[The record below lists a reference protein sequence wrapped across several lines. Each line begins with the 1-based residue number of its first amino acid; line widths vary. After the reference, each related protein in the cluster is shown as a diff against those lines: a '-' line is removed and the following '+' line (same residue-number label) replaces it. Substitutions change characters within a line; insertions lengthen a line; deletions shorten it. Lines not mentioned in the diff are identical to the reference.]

1 MPFLPPNQQCQST
14 EGDNTINAHIHQ
26 SKEITQTQKKPSLVA
41 FYGIRPGNG
50 ACLFSNE
57 MTKGGHKY
65 GKSEEKKDKWGSI

>member
-57 MTKGGHKY
+57 MTKAGDKY
-65 GKSEEKKDKWGSI
+65 GKSEE